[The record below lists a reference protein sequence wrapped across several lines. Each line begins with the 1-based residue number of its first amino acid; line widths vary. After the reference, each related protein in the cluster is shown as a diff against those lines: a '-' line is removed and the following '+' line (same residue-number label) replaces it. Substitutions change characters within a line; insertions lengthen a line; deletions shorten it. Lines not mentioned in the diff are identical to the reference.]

1 MRQNVLSHNSWHT
14 VYERHYFWMFLVTG
28 NAEITQYKKQTFY
41 LYLNLKEM
49 LNLLEFVK
57 HIF

>member
-1 MRQNVLSHNSWHT
+1 
-14 VYERHYFWMFLVTG
+14 MFLVTG